1 LTMSTAAGYAGDV
14 TAVEAFDLLKQHP
27 NAQLVDVRT
36 RAEWSFVGL
45 PDLSSVD
52 REPIC
57 LEWQQYPNMAVAP
70 NFADVLATELRGRG
84 TPSDAPILFL
94 CRSGARSLAA
104 ARALAAKD
112 FSQCFNISGG
122 FEGPPDT
129 SRHRGTVD
137 GWKAHALPW
146 IQS

>member
-1 LTMSTAAGYAGDV
+1 MNTEAGYAGDV
-14 TAVEAFDLLKQHP
+14 TAVEAFDLLKQHAD
-27 NAQLVDVRT
+27 AQLVDVRT

-45 PDLSSVD
+45 PDLSSVNRD
-52 REPIC
+52 PIC
-57 LEWQQYPNMAVAP
+57 IEWQQYPSMVVAT
-70 NFADVLATELRGRG
+70 NFADVLDNELRARG
-84 TPSDAPILFL
+84 IPSDAPILFL

-104 ARALAAKD
+104 ARALTTKNY
-112 FSQCFNISGG
+112 SQCFNISGG

-129 SRHRGTVD
+129 SRHRGMVD

>member
-1 LTMSTAAGYAGDV
+1 MSTEAGYAGDV

-57 LEWQQYPNMAVAP
+57 LEWQQYPTMSVMP
-70 NFADVLATELRGRG
+70 NFAGVLATELRARG
-84 TPSDAPILFL
+84 ASPDTPILFL

-104 ARALAAKD
+104 ARALAA
-112 FSQCFNISGG
+112 
-122 FEGPPDT
+122 
-129 SRHRGTVD
+129 
-137 GWKAHALPW
+137 
-146 IQS
+146 